1 MAHAPTCTHA
11 HDILIDIEQWHAV
24 RSVRSASLLSYHSI
38 TPATY
43 GFKLWVGGALSPD
56 LWRLTTPHPLRVF
69 VVPLCSPSRCFTPVG
84 GAEQSMLRSARVA
97 SARPPAPSC
106 PRSARALG
114 SRPFASSHAAHAS
127 GDRGARTAAAQQEL
141 HCERRT
147 APAHTKRTLTRPSAT
162 PPCASHGLVT
172 PASAGPEAAASP

>member
-1 MAHAPTCTHA
+1 M
-11 HDILIDIEQWHAV
+11 LV
-24 RSVRSASLLSYHSI
+24 LRMLVLLLLVLLLMLSASAVHLVL
-38 TPATY
+38 PR
-43 GFKLWVGGALSPD
+43 P
-56 LWRLTTPHPLRVF
+56 
-69 VVPLCSPSRCFTPVG
+69 CFITPVG

-114 SRPFASSHAAHAS
+114 SRPFASSHAAHAP

-162 PPCASHGLVT
+162 PPCASHGLGAS
-172 PASAGPEAAASP
+172 ASAGLEAAVSPQRAAPCAPHQLHKTSRDNTPHLCRRCITQASNGRRMA